1 MTTENTMTVGGLRV
15 LIVRKDIRNLHL
27 GVYPPDGWV
36 RVATPIALP
45 DTAVRAAVASR
56 LAWIRRQQITFRGQA
71 REAARQMVSG
81 ETHWF
86 EGRRYQLRVVE
97 APGRSKVIL
106 RGGSK
111 LELRCPPGSTVQQRV
126 AILDQWYRARLS
138 EVVPGL
144 LETWSGR
151 IGVEAPPWRAKRMRT
166 KWGSWNAASGIV
178 WLNLE
183 LAKKP
188 RRALEYV
195 VVHELLHPI
204 ERRHDGNFRA
214 LLDHFLPHWRL
225 VRAELADL
233 PLAHYP
239 WPD

>member
-1 MTTENTMTVGGLRV
+1 MITENTMTVGGLRV
-15 LIVRKDIRNLHL
+15 FIVRKDIRNLHL

-45 DTAVRAAVASR
+45 DTAVRAAVASK

-71 REAARQMVSG
+71 RDAARQMVSG

-86 EGRRYQLRVVE
+86 EGRRYRLRVVE
-97 APGRSKVIL
+97 SPGRSSVTL
-106 RGGSK
+106 RSGAK
-111 LELRCPPGSTVQQRV
+111 MELRCSLGSTVEQRA
-126 AILDQWYRARLS
+126 AILDRWYRARLS
-138 EVVPGL
+138 DIVPGL
-144 LETWSGR
+144 IETWSDR
-151 IGVEAPPWRAKRMRT
+151 IGVDVPRWRAKRMRT
-166 KWGSWNAASGIV
+166 KWGSWSAASGIV

-183 LAKKP
+183 LVKKP

-195 VVHELLHPI
+195 VVHELLHGI
-204 ERRHDGNFRA
+204 ERRHDDRFQA

-233 PLAHYP
+233 PLTHYP